1 VSEIDRDQ
9 VVGALAEQFEVV
21 VELCDE
27 LSDDQ
32 WATATCLPGWSVKD
46 NVAHMA
52 GTERMLLG
60 EDAPEVDLGT
70 AEHVRNDIGRFNEA
84 WVAAARP
91 LSGAEVLAS
100 FRVATAAHLAAL
112 AEMSQAQFDEPSW
125 TPAGQATYGRFMRIR
140 CFDCHLHEQ
149 DIREALGLALRTEPG
164 PLQLTLDEVA
174 TGLGF
179 VVGKRAALPGG
190 TAVRF
195 RLHDPDRV
203 IDVDVA
209 ERATVVPSLERA
221 PDVELVM
228 PAVTFCRLVGGRRSA
243 SSPGTEGLE
252 IRGDAALGRRLVE
265 HLAFTV

>member
-1 VSEIDRDQ
+1 VSEIDRDR
-9 VVGALAEQFEVV
+9 VVGALAEQYEVV
-21 VELCDE
+21 AELCGA

-32 WATATCLPGWSVKD
+32 WAAATCLPGWNVKD

-60 EDAPEVDLGT
+60 EATPEVDLGA
-70 AEHVRNDIGRFNEA
+70 AEHVRNDIGRINEA
-84 WVAAARP
+84 WVASMRP
-91 LSGAEVLAS
+91 LSGREVLAS
-100 FRVATAAHLAAL
+100 FRSATAARLAAL
-112 AEMSQAQFDEPSW
+112 DEMSRAEFDEPSW

-140 CFDCHLHEQ
+140 CFDCPLHEQ
-149 DIREALGLALRTEPG
+149 DIREALGLPLRTDER
-164 PLQLTLDEVA
+164 PLQLALDEVA

-179 VVGKRAALPGG
+179 VVGKRAALPPG

-209 ERATVVPSLERA
+209 ERAAVVPSLERA

-228 PAVTFCRLVGGRRSA
+228 PAAAFCRLAGGRRSA
-243 SSPGTEGLE
+243 PGPGTEGVE
-252 IRGDAALGRRLVE
+252 IRGDGQLGRRLVE